1 MAEIDYREL
10 NLLAQNPME
19 AIKTAEDEYHA
30 RVNEIA
36 KTVRNSE
43 RIRLVLLAGPSGSGK
58 TTTANL
64 IKDAIIRRGG
74 RAMVVSLDDFYKDEN
89 DPTYP
94 LTKDGKRDYECPEAL
109 RLDEVSETLANIT
122 EGRTFFLPK
131 YDFKRSARVSM
142 KKYGANENTVV
153 IIEGLHALNPK
164 ISSRLLRDSVLKIFV
179 SVSTN
184 INDAKE
190 RILSGR
196 KLRFVRRMVRDSI
209 YRATDAGRTLEMWGG
224 VLSAEDEYLY
234 PYKMTADIA
243 FDTFHKFEPSV
254 MAGFA
259 KRLIDTEL
267 EEKNAYAR
275 TVITALRLIT
285 EIDPHSVPENSL
297 IKEFIP
303 GGIYE
308 ELY

>member
-10 NLLAQNPME
+10 NLLAENPLSLIN
-19 AIKTAEDEYHA
+19 AAEEEYHA
-30 RVNEIA
+30 RINDIA
-36 KTVRNSE
+36 KTIRNSDT
-43 RIRLVLLAGPSGSGK
+43 IRLVLLAGPSGSGK

-74 RAMVVSLDDFYKDEN
+74 RAMVVSLDDFYKDAE

-94 LTKDGKRDYECPEAL
+94 LTDGGKRDYECPEAL
-109 RLDEVSETLANIT
+109 RLEEISETLAYIT
-122 EGRTFFLPK
+122 EARAFYLPK

-142 KKYGANENTVV
+142 KKYTPDESTVV

-164 ISSRLLRDSVLKIFV
+164 IAKRLSKDAVLKIFV

-184 INDAKE
+184 INDGE
-190 RILSGR
+190 RRLLSGR

-209 YRATDAGRTLEMWGG
+209 YRGTDAKRTLEMWGE
-224 VLSAEDEYLY
+224 VLKAEDKYLY
-234 PYKMTADIA
+234 PYKKTADVA

-254 MAGFA
+254 MSGFA
-259 KRLIDTEL
+259 KRLIDAEL
-267 EEKNAYAR
+267 EEKSEYAKA
-275 TVITALRLIT
+275 VITAMRLIKET
-285 EIDPHSVPENSL
+285 DPHCVPENSL